1 MSTSV
6 LYHAFQIDGVKYNS
20 TSYEGNTLIFNSE
33 MNDKYLHCP
42 RCRSQDISFKGQKER
57 KFHLPPM
64 GKKHCFL
71 NLKLHRIF
79 CRNCGQIS
87 WPHLPF
93 MKGKSRM
100 SRSFIRMALDLLAFS
115 TIKSVANFL
124 EVSWDCIK
132 DLHKDKLETLYRH
145 IALKDLLY
153 VSVDEIAIAKGHVYM
168 TIFTDVTSGRIIHA
182 VEGKDIAA
190 VTPFLKRLYKK
201 AINLKAIAMDM
212 SHAFYSAVKQEL
224 PHVDV
229 VFDHFHVM
237 KMMNTALDD
246 IRKEQQKT
254 CGNVLKG
261 ERFLFLKNYESLD
274 VNGMERL
281 NTLLGAN
288 EPLFVAYTMKEQ
300 LRFFWMKEDRE
311 SAEMFLKKWCLDAL
325 LQGAQPLQKVAKAL
339 LRRSDGL
346 LNYFKHRISNGKAE
360 GINNKIKTLKRQAY
374 GFRDMEYFKL
384 RLYHLH
390 EQRYSLAG

>member
-6 LYHAFQIDGVKYNS
+6 LYHAFQIDGVKYKS
-20 TSYEGNTLIFNSE
+20 TAYEGSALIFNVE
-33 MNDKYLHCP
+33 MSDKYQYCP
-42 RCRSQDISFKGQKER
+42 HCRSRDIAFKGHKER
-57 KFHLPPM
+57 RFHLPPM
-64 GKKHCFL
+64 GGKQCFL
-71 NLKLHRIF
+71 NATIHRIF
-79 CRNCGQIS
+79 CANCWQIS
-87 WPHLPF
+87 WLRLPF

-100 SRSFIRMALDLLAFS
+100 TRSFMRMALDLLSFS
-115 TIKSVANFL
+115 TIKSVASFL
-124 EVSWDCIK
+124 RVGWDCIK
-132 DLHKDKLETLYRH
+132 DLHKDKLQALYRD
-145 IALKDLLY
+145 IPLKDLLY
-153 VSVDEIAIAKGHVYM
+153 VSVDEIAIAKGHEYM
-168 TIFTDVTSGRIIHA
+168 TIFTDVSNGRVIHA

-190 VTPFLKRLYKK
+190 VTPFLKQLHKK
-201 AINLKAIAMDM
+201 AVNLKAIAMDM

-246 IRKEQQKT
+246 IRKEQQKI

-261 ERFLFLKNYESLD
+261 ERFLFLKNYDSLD

-281 NTLLGAN
+281 NTLLAAN

-300 LRFFWMKEDRE
+300 LRSFWTQESRED
-311 SAEMFLKKWCLDAL
+311 AEAFLKTWCTDAL
-325 LQGAQPLQKVAKAL
+325 IQGTQPLRKVAKAL

-374 GFRDMEYFKL
+374 GFRDTEYFKL

>member
-6 LYHAFQIDGVKYNS
+6 LYHAFQIDGVKYKS
-20 TSYEGNTLIFNSE
+20 TSYEGSAIVFHAE
-33 MNDKYLHCP
+33 MSDKYLVCP
-42 RCRSQDISFKGQKER
+42 YCQSRDVSFKGQKER

-64 GKKHCFL
+64 GGKECFL
-71 NLKLHRIF
+71 NLQIHRLF
-79 CRNCGQIS
+79 CKTCNQLY

-100 SRSFIRMALDLLAFS
+100 SRSFIRLALDLLAFA
-115 TIKSVANFL
+115 TIKSVADFL
-124 EVSWDCIK
+124 KVGWDCIK
-132 DLHKDKLETLYRH
+132 DLHKDKLKTLYSH
-145 IALKDLLY
+145 ISLKDLVY

-168 TIFTDVTSGRIIHA
+168 TIFTDAKSGRVIHA

-201 AINLKAIAMDM
+201 ATNLKAVAMDM
-212 SHAFYSAVKQEL
+212 SHAFYSAVKEEL

-229 VFDHFHVM
+229 VFDHFHVI

-254 CGNVLKG
+254 CGNILKG
-261 ERFLFLKNYESLD
+261 ERFLFLKNYDSLD

-281 NTLLGAN
+281 NTLLAAN

-300 LRFFWMKEDRE
+300 LRSFWTQESRE
-311 SAEMFLKKWCLDAL
+311 SAETFLKKWCTDAL
-325 LQGAQPLQKVAKAL
+325 IRGTQPLRKVAKAL

-374 GFRDMEYFKL
+374 GFRDTEYFKL

>member
-6 LYHAFQIDGVKYNS
+6 LYHAFQISGVKYKS
-20 TSYEGNTLIFNSE
+20 TSYEGSAVIFHAE
-33 MNDKYLHCP
+33 TTDQYHCCP
-42 RCRSQDISFKGQKER
+42 HCHSHDIAFKGQKER
-57 KFHLPPM
+57 QFHLPPM
-64 GKKHCFL
+64 GGKECFL
-71 NLKLHRIF
+71 NLQIHRVF
-79 CRNCGQIS
+79 CKTCNELS
-87 WPHLPF
+87 WIHLPF
-93 MKGKSRM
+93 MKGKTRM
-100 SRSFIRMALDLLAFS
+100 SRSFIRLALDLLSFA
-115 TIKSVANFL
+115 TIQSVANFL
-124 EVSWDCIK
+124 KVGWDCIK
-132 DLHKDKLETLYRH
+132 DLHKEKLIGLYKH
-145 IALKDLLY
+145 IELKKLVY
-153 VSVDEIAIAKGHVYM
+153 ISVDEFAIAKGHVYM
-168 TIFTDVTSGRIIHA
+168 TIFTDITTGRIIHA

-201 AINLKAIAMDM
+201 ASNLKAIAMDM

-237 KMMNTALDD
+237 KLMTTALDD

-254 CGNVLKG
+254 CGNILKG
-261 ERFLFLKNYESLD
+261 ERFLFLKNYDSLD

-281 NTLLGAN
+281 NTLLAAN
-288 EPLFVAYTMKEQ
+288 EPLFIAYTMKEQ
-300 LRFFWMKEDRE
+300 LRSFWTQENRE
-311 SAEMFLKKWCLDAL
+311 SAEIFLKNWCTDAL
-325 LQGAQPLQKVAKAL
+325 IQGAQPLRNVAKAL
-339 LRRSDGL
+339 VRRLDGL

-374 GFRDMEYFKL
+374 GFRDTEYFKL